1 MDLEPFARINPCGYE
16 GLAMTQLAALGG
28 PTELSRVAAD
38 LLMELQPLLLR
49 RLNES

>member
-28 PTELSRVAAD
+28 PTEMSRVAAD
-38 LLMELQPLLLR
+38 VLTELQPLLSR
-49 RLNES
+49 HVHET